1 MSSHFARYESFLVK
15 NVSTISS
22 LESTL
27 RSITWILPGRF
38 RDAELASE
46 ALSASLNVMS
56 MYHDTLLEKVVQ
68 ADPKYKALIPPSL
81 HTRYTRAW
89 SEKDSL
95 YKWAARVLQ
104 LVRFTELLIE
114 MGLRRKVSQRNRWR
128 GIVLLEVI
136 KAVSRLVLLRITR
149 RPVLTPPIPER
160 EFDPSAIPL
169 DAEAVS
175 PTLAP
180 SSPPSSLPVT
190 PEHLKNNHEPLPLH
204 PLLTPPP
211 PTQSPQQVEDFLL
224 PKALNTSSVKPP
236 TALIATLAS
245 PKDWLSEIIYI
256 LRPLVYATMLSRKRR
271 NTNPLMVILMM
282 ELLARN
288 MRRVPQRSAQLERAE
303 YALRDRDMLWYILRG
318 SIWESWTKPKLEA
331 FANKTANA
339 PLLGLF
345 SALMRDWV
353 PLIDEYHYCES
364 SIPTAPHPPPSAQTA
379 SLTPSNRHCTLVLL
393 IRSHRLR
400 VVHVI
405 FMLACL
411 LQASVR
417 ALG

>member
-56 MYHDTLLEKVVQ
+56 MYHDTLLERVVQ
-68 ADPKYKALIPPSL
+68 ADPKYKALIPPSS

-128 GIVLLEVI
+128 GIVLLEAI
-136 KAVSRLVLLRITR
+136 KAVLRLVLLRITR
-149 RPVLTPPIPER
+149 RPVLSPPIPER
-160 EFDPSAIPL
+160 EFDPSVIPL
-169 DAEAVS
+169 DFDAAS

-180 SSPPSSLPVT
+180 SSPPSSLPAT

-211 PTQSPQQVEDFLL
+211 PTQSPQPVEDFLL
-224 PKALNTSSVKPP
+224 PKALTTSSVKAP
-236 TALIATLAS
+236 TALVTPLVS
-245 PKDWLSEIIYI
+245 PKAWLSEIIYI
-256 LRPLVYATMLSRKRR
+256 FRPLVYAAMLSRKRG
-271 NTNPLMVILMM
+271 NTNPLMVVLMM

-288 MRRVPQRSAQLERAE
+288 LRRVPSRSAQLERAE
-303 YALRDRDMLWYILRG
+303 YALRDRDMLWYLLRG
-318 SIWESWTKPKLEA
+318 SIWDSWTKPKLEA
-331 FANKTANA
+331 FASKTANA

-345 SALMRDWV
+345 SALTRDWI
-353 PLIDEYHYCES
+353 PLIDEYYYY
-364 SIPTAPHPPPSAQTA
+364 TAP
-379 SLTPSNRHCTLVLL
+379 
-393 IRSHRLR
+393 
-400 VVHVI
+400 
-405 FMLACL
+405 
-411 LQASVR
+411 
-417 ALG
+417 

>member
-1 MSSHFARYESFLVK
+1 MSSTFARYESFLVK

-81 HTRYTRAW
+81 HARYTRAW

-128 GIVLLEVI
+128 GIVVLEVM
-136 KAVSRLVLLRITR
+136 KAVLRLILLRITK
-149 RPVLTPPIPER
+149 RPVLSPPIPER
-160 EFDPSAIPL
+160 EFDPSAVPL
-169 DAEAVS
+169 DADAASS
-175 PTLAP
+175 PTIAP
-180 SSPPSSLPVT
+180 SSPPSSLPAT

-211 PTQSPQQVEDFLL
+211 PTQSPQPVEDFLL
-224 PKALNTSSVKPP
+224 PKALSTSSVKAP
-236 TALIATLAS
+236 TALLTPLAS

-256 LRPLVYATMLSRKRR
+256 LRPLVYVVTLTRKRR
-271 NTNPLMVILMM
+271 RTNPLMVVLMM

-288 MRRVPQRSAQLERAE
+288 LRRVPQRSAQLERAE
-303 YALRDRDMLWYILRG
+303 YALRDRDMLWYLLRG
-318 SIWESWTKPKLEA
+318 TIWQSWTKPKLEA
-331 FANKTANA
+331 IADKTVNA

-345 SALMRDWV
+345 SALMRDWI
-353 PLIDEYHYCES
+353 PLIDEYYYY
-364 SIPTAPHPPPSAQTA
+364 TAP
-379 SLTPSNRHCTLVLL
+379 
-393 IRSHRLR
+393 
-400 VVHVI
+400 
-405 FMLACL
+405 
-411 LQASVR
+411 
-417 ALG
+417 

>member
-56 MYHDTLLEKVVQ
+56 MYHDTLLERVVQ
-68 ADPKYKALIPPSL
+68 ADPKYKALIP
-81 HTRYTRAW
+81 H
-89 SEKDSL
+89 SL

-136 KAVSRLVLLRITR
+136 KAVLRLVLLRITR
-149 RPVLTPPIPER
+149 RPVLSPPIPER

-169 DAEAVS
+169 DFDAAS

-180 SSPPSSLPVT
+180 SSPPSSLPAT
-190 PEHLKNNHEPLPLH
+190 PEHLRNNHEPLPLH
-204 PLLTPPP
+204 PLLTPSP
-211 PTQSPQQVEDFLL
+211 PTQSPQPVEDFLL
-224 PKALNTSSVKPP
+224 PKALTTSSVKAP
-236 TALIATLAS
+236 TALVAPLVS
-245 PKDWLSEIIYI
+245 PKAWLSEIIYI

-271 NTNPLMVILMM
+271 NTNPLMVVLMM

-288 MRRVPQRSAQLERAE
+288 LRRVPSRSAQLERAE
-303 YALRDRDMLWYILRG
+303 YALRDRDMLWYLLRG
-318 SIWESWTKPKLEA
+318 SIWDSWTKPKLEA
-331 FANKTANA
+331 FASKTANV

-345 SALMRDWV
+345 SALTRDWTR
-353 PLIDEYHYCES
+353 P
-364 SIPTAPHPPPSAQTA
+364 
-379 SLTPSNRHCTLVLL
+379 RVL
-393 IRSHRLR
+393 SQ
-400 VVHVI
+400 VI
-405 FMLACL
+405 Y
-411 LQASVR
+411 V
-417 ALG
+417 